1 MENQDKQSMHQKTIT
16 IDISPDI
23 EKGTYSNQLIVG
35 HSQKEFILDF
45 GVLLPPGQKIKIVSR
60 IVVNPV
66 DAKALLM
73 ALNENIT
80 RYEKIYGTIQIP
92 IMTKNP
98 SADKSVH

>member
-1 MENQDKQSMHQKTIT
+1 MENQDKQSIHQKTIT
-16 IDISPDI
+16 IDISSDI
-23 EKGTYSNQLIVG
+23 EKGIYSNQLIVG

-80 RYEKIYGTIQIP
+80 RYEKIYGTIQMP
-92 IMTKNP
+92 IMTKNL